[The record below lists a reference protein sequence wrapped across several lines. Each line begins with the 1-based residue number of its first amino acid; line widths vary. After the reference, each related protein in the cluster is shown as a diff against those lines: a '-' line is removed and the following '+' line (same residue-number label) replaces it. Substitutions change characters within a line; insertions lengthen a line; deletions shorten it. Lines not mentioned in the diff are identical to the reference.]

1 MQRSYLRVLLGG
13 VLIAAT
19 SQLHAEALQPDPAW
33 QQGKLAN
40 GFNWQLL
47 QTPQRPNDRVQL
59 RLSVQTGSMME
70 KSAEKGFSYLI
81 PKVVMFNSQ
90 SLNTQ
95 QLSHLLSNAIDPNM
109 PLPPAIV
116 SYDFTLYNLSLPN
129 NNPELL
135 KEALSWM
142 ADISGHGIFNQDTVA
157 GALAAPNSPIATY
170 PPNINDPIW
179 KVRIKGTT
187 LQGFDPLPPIA
198 DKIDVDALN
207 NFYQRWYTPDMVTL
221 YVAGPVDKR
230 ALEDGINKAF
240 SGLEGK
246 RQTPVSVATLP
257 PMKPLSVHA
266 VNENQKEDVLSLVW
280 DLNWSSV
287 KDSAALNRYW
297 LNDLAR
303 EAIFGALQ
311 QSMGRKNEKFMAMN
325 MDCRMQY
332 QRASCMLSVQAPNE
346 KMPAITAELA
356 GELAVLKEKGIS
368 ADSFNGLIALKQA
381 QLQQLFAI
389 YARTTTDI
397 LINQRLMSQ
406 QSNIIDIPPEQY
418 QRLRQSFLNNLTPDV
433 LNAEIHAIL
442 EQDTGFIFTQPKG
455 EPEMSVE
462 QLRAQFDKVMHPGK
476 AVAAAEK
483 AASVAEKAAAD
494 AEQAKEEQA
503 EKAAEATE
511 KAAAEKIA
519 AEQAG
524 LQPEKPAQAQVP
536 LSVVKPAEPEK
547 PAVAPAK
554 KGEQPGNTE
563 PPAADNTGADGV
575 SA

>member
-13 VLIAAT
+13 VLIAVT

-40 GFNWQLL
+40 GFSWQLL
-47 QTPQRPNDRVQL
+47 QTPQRPNDRIQM

-70 KSAEKGFSYLI
+70 KPAEKGFAYLI

-95 QLSHLLSNAIDPNM
+95 QLSNLLRNGISPDM

-129 NNPELL
+129 NNPEVL
-135 KEALSWM
+135 KAALSWM
-142 ADISGHGIFNQDTVA
+142 ADVSGHGIFNQETVA
-157 GALAAPNSPIATY
+157 AALAAPDSPVATY

-179 KVRIKGTT
+179 RARLKGTT
-187 LQGFDPLPPIA
+187 LQGFDPVPPPA
-198 DKIDVDALN
+198 GKIDVEALN
-207 NFYQRWYTPDMVTL
+207 SFYQRWYTPDMATL

-230 ALEDGINKAF
+230 ALEDGISKAF
-240 SGLEGK
+240 GSQEGK

-257 PMKPLSVHA
+257 PMKPRSVHA
-266 VNENQKEDVLSLVW
+266 VNENQKDDMLALVW

-287 KDSAALNRYW
+287 KDSDALNRYW

-303 EAIFGALQ
+303 EALFGALQ
-311 QSMGRKNEKFMAMN
+311 QGIGKKNEKFMAMN

-332 QRASCMLSVQAPNE
+332 QRASCMLSLRAPNE
-346 KMPAITAELA
+346 KMPVIVSELA

-368 ADSFNGLIALKQA
+368 AENFDALIAMKQA

-418 QRLRQSFLNNLTPDV
+418 QRLRQAFLNNLTPDV

-442 EQDTGFIFTQPKG
+442 EQDTAFFFTQPKG
-455 EPEMSVE
+455 ETEMNVD
-462 QLRAQFDKVMHPGK
+462 QLRAQFDKIMHPEK

-483 AASVAEKAAAD
+483 
-494 AEQAKEEQA
+494 QA
-503 EKAAEATE
+503 AAEAESAE
-511 KAAAEKIA
+511 KAAAEKAAAEKAA
-519 AEQAG
+519 AEQAKAPAVT
-524 LQPEKPAQAQVP
+524 PEAAAPSQEA
-536 LSVVKPAEPEK
+536 KPAEPK
-547 PAVAPAK
+547 APAPAK
-554 KGEQPGNTE
+554 KGGQNGNSEQ
-563 PPAADNTGADGV
+563 PAADNNTDGV